1 MNKLIVTEIRRK
13 MQVEDIEKIENMDL
27 IDAYTTR
34 RRIQKGERE

>member
-1 MNKLIVTEIRRK
+1 MNKLIVTKIRRK

>member
-1 MNKLIVTEIRRK
+1 MNKLIVTEIRWK